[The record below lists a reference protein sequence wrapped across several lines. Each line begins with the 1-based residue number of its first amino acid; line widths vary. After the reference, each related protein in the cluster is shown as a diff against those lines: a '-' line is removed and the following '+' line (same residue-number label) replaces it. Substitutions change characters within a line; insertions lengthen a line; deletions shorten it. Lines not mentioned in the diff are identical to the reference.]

1 MSRFKD
7 KHSNFDSC
15 TRDRRISFR
24 EKGKEYKADNVD
36 LKKTARYRIDDK
48 SDIKNDNKR
57 CDYALYIFD
66 PEKPNLDDDRL
77 ILIELKGSDIARA
90 IKQIKQS
97 IKDLVESYKL
107 NPKRVDARIVVSKNR
122 NPKYYATNEVRL
134 KSRLKSFGEKKGD
147 FKVQAKVMN
156 ERI

>member
-1 MSRFKD
+1 MSRFRD

-24 EKGKEYKADNVD
+24 EKGKQYNADNER
-36 LKKTARYRIDDK
+36 LKKIARYHIDDK
-48 SDIKNDNKR
+48 SDISNNKR

-66 PEKPNLDDDRL
+66 TENPDLDDDRL

-97 IKDLVESYKL
+97 VKDLVEAYKL

-122 NPKYYATNEVRL
+122 NPKYYSTQEIRL
-134 KSRLKSFGEKKGD
+134 KGRLRSFGEKKGD
-147 FKVQAKVMN
+147 FKVQTKLMN
-156 ERI
+156 ERV